1 MNDLEVVR
9 SNGYS
14 EWTVVPRQGHSTP
27 TPHMKPVVRNAVAG
41 LWLTL
46 LAGAA
51 AAQTP
56 VPQNDTDDDKD
67 RQPTPYAEIVRADQ
81 PVAWWRFDGDEAAAE
96 LSGAAWPAA
105 GVAGQARFAQTGPPP
120 GKFPLFAGQNRAAA
134 FEQPASLRFDDPG
147 AGSSVDFAA
156 GDSIT
161 LEAWVSPTKLGD
173 GQQIYIVGKGRTGNA
188 GQAADNQNWALRLSG
203 KEGSCR
209 ISFLFRD
216 ADNREGNTDD
226 WHRWT
231 SDAGFAA
238 GSGWHHVA
246 VSYTFG
252 KGDSVRGYLD
262 GRETKGSWDYG
273 GKSDESPVVD
283 DDQVWIGSASGNN
296 AGNSFAGSIDE
307 IALYRTAL
315 SAERIAARWKV
326 IEPKPYVTN
335 VPIPTDA
342 VLVEVLEGLPND
354 WSWNFVPPAPSERF
368 KQPGLAFVEVP
379 RKYTNHSVIDDRTS
393 PFVLWAHAQVE
404 LPEGKHRLL
413 LRSRSAARLIIDD
426 KLIVENPFPS
436 GKTDGHNPWK
446 PVESKVST
454 RIRPLQPGDQEK
466 DVEIELA
473 GGRHLFR
480 LEIFVSGKK
489 RRPELGETCVAIAP
503 AGSDD
508 FRILAGTKPGAETRP
523 IGPSFPLTDDA
534 WLAWEEQT
542 RASLVRINQQR
553 RAAASADYAKY
564 WDLRHT
570 YARDHVGRA
579 SRLPY
584 DSIDKFVDAK
594 LSESGA
600 GPAALTDDHAFLR
613 RIYLDTIGI
622 TPNHKEVVAFAME
635 DSPGKRRRLIDRLL
649 DDPRWADNW
658 MGYWQDVLAENPNI
672 VNPTLNNTGPFRW
685 WLYEALLDNKPLDRF
700 ATELILMEGSQR
712 YGGTA
717 GFAVATENDAPLAA
731 KAQNLALAFLGLDM
745 RCARCHDA
753 PQHAF
758 TQENLFNLAAMLHRG
773 EQTLPR
779 TSTIPG
785 DAAALESLIVKV
797 TLKPGQK
804 IAPRW
809 PFDAYFDGDLP
820 QDLLFHP
827 SDQREELALR
837 ITAPQNQRFAK
848 VMVNRL
854 WARYLGRGLVEPVDD
869 WETARPTHPE
879 LLDWLARELIAHDY
893 DAKHIARLIFDS
905 QAYQRVP
912 TTDPDEARLLAAP
925 LRRRMIA
932 EQVLDSLLA
941 AAGKELHVEDLN
953 VDVEGTRL
961 ETSSI
966 SLGRPARAWQFT
978 SMSNERDR
986 PSLSLPAAQTAVNVL
1001 EAFGWRASRQD
1012 PLTVR
1017 EKEPTVLQPAILA
1030 NGALPKRVSQFSED
1044 SAFVPLALQADSP
1057 QQFVDAVYQ
1066 QILSRSPTE
1075 DEKSLFADSLADG
1088 FEERKT
1094 GAMPGPKPGW
1104 PKRDGVSWSNHLQS
1118 QSNEIRLAW
1127 QKQVERGDPPTT
1139 QLTAD
1144 WRERAEDLVWA
1155 LVNSPEFVWI
1165 P

>member
-1 MNDLEVVR
+1 MRLPETAIA
-9 SNGYS
+9 G
-14 EWTVVPRQGHSTP
+14 WF
-27 TPHMKPVVRNAVAG
+27 VA
-41 LWLTL
+41 LF
-46 LAGAA
+46 AFAA
-51 AAQTP
+51 WAQTP
-56 VPQNDTDDDKD
+56 PAQNDTDDDKD

-81 PVAWWRFDGDEAAAE
+81 PIAWWRFDGDDATAE

-105 GVAGQARFAQTGPPP
+105 GVVGPVKLAQPGPPP
-120 GKFPLFAGQNRAAA
+120 GKFPLFAGQNRAAS
-134 FEQPASLRFDDPG
+134 FTEPASLRFDDSG
-147 AGSSVDFAA
+147 ESSPLDFAA
-156 GDSIT
+156 GDAIT

-173 GQQIYIVGKGRTGNA
+173 GQQIYLVGKGRTGNA
-188 GQAADNQNWALRLSG
+188 GQAADNQNWALRLAG
-203 KEGSCR
+203 KDGTCR

-216 ADNREGNTDD
+216 ADNRKGNTDD

-238 GSGWHHVA
+238 GGGWHHVA

-273 GKSDESPVVD
+273 GESDEAPVVD

-296 AGNSFAGSIDE
+296 AGNSFAGGIDE
-307 IALYRTAL
+307 IAIHRTAL

-326 IEPKPYVTN
+326 IEPKPYITN

-342 VLVEVLEGLPND
+342 VLVEVLEGMPDD
-354 WSWNFVPPAPSERF
+354 WNWNFVPPMPSERF
-368 KQPGLAFVEVP
+368 TQPDLAFVEVP
-379 RKYTNHSVIDDRTS
+379 RKYTNHGVIDDRTS
-393 PFVLWAHAQVE
+393 PFVLWAHTQVE
-404 LPEGKHRLL
+404 LPEGNHRLL
-413 LRSRSAARLIIDD
+413 LRSRSAARLYLDD
-426 KLIVENPFPS
+426 KLVVENPFPA

-446 PVESKVST
+446 PVESKISS

-466 DVEIELA
+466 DVEVELS
-473 GGRHLFR
+473 GGRHQLR
-480 LEIFVSGKK
+480 LEIFVGGKK

-503 AGSDD
+503 AGDDD
-508 FRILAGTKPGAETRP
+508 FRVLAGTKPGPGAP
-523 IGPSFPLTDDA
+523 AIGPAFPLTDDA

-542 RASLVRINQQR
+542 RAGLVRVNQER
-553 RAAASADYAKY
+553 RAAASIDYANY
-564 WDLRHT
+564 WERRHNF
-570 YARDHVGRA
+570 ARDHVGQA

-584 DSIDKFVDAK
+584 DSIDEHVDAK
-594 LSESGA
+594 LSDSGTS
-600 GPAALTDDHAFLR
+600 PAALTDDYAFLR
-613 RIYLDTIGI
+613 RIYLDTVGL
-622 TPNHKEVVAFAME
+622 TPSAEEIAAFAAD
-635 DSPGKRRRLIDRLL
+635 DSRDKRSRLIDRLL
-649 DDPRWADNW
+649 DNPHWADNW

-685 WLYEALLDNKPLDRF
+685 WLFEALLDNKPLDRF
-700 ATELILMEGSQR
+700 ATELILMEGSPR

-731 KAQNLALAFLGLDM
+731 KAQNLALAFLAFDM

-773 EQTLPR
+773 EQTLPK

-785 DAAALESLIVKV
+785 DSNTLESLIVKV
-797 TLKPGQK
+797 SLRPGQK

-809 PFDAYFDGDLP
+809 PFEAYFEGDLP
-820 QDLLFHP
+820 QDLLLKP
-827 SDQREELALR
+827 GDQREELAFR
-837 ITAPQNQRFAK
+837 ITSPQNPRFAK

-854 WARYLGRGLVEPVDD
+854 WARYFGRGLVEPVDD
-869 WETARPTHPE
+869 WETTQPTQPE
-879 LLDWLARELIAHDY
+879 LLEWLARELAVHDY
-893 DAKHIARLIFDS
+893 DAKHIARLIFNS
-905 QAYQRVP
+905 QAYQRSP
-912 TTDPDEARLLAAP
+912 TSDLDAARLFAAP
-925 LRRRMIA
+925 LRRRMSA

-953 VDVEGTRL
+953 IDVEGTRL

-1017 EKEPTVLQPAILA
+1017 AKEPTVLQPAILA
-1030 NGALPKRVSQFSED
+1030 NGSLPQRASQLSED
-1044 SAFVPLALQADSP
+1044 SVFVSLALQADSSES
-1057 QQFVDAVYQ
+1057 FVESVYRQ
-1066 QILSRSPTE
+1066 VLGRRPTE
-1075 DEKSLFADSLADG
+1075 VEKSLFIDLLANG
-1088 FEERKT
+1088 FDERKT

-1104 PKRDGVSWSNHLQS
+1104 PQRDGVSWSNHLQS
-1118 QSNEIRLAW
+1118 KSNEIRLAW

-1144 WRERAEDLVWA
+1144 WRERAEDFVWV